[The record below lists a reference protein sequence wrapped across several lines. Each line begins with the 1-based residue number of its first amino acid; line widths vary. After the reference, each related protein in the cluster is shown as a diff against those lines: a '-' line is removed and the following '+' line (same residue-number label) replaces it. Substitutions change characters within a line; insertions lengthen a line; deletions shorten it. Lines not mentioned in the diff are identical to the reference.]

1 MYTPMTPRRGF
12 GSPIARK
19 NHHRNRPTNRN
30 RGERQFAGVGIL
42 FEEGPS
48 NAAEGSENLA
58 AGHVGEGQW
67 VPGYGGEPVDRLR
80 ANDPDT
86 LTLLGL
92 RYITTYDRR
101 QR

>member
-1 MYTPMTPRRGF
+1 MTPRRGF
-12 GSPIARK
+12 GYPIARK
-19 NHHRNRPTNRN
+19 NHQRNRPTNRN

-48 NAAEGSENLA
+48 NAAEGYENLA

-67 VPGYGGEPVDRLR
+67 VPGYDGEPVDRLR
-80 ANDPDT
+80 TNDPET

-92 RYITTYDRR
+92 RYITTYDRHR
-101 QR
+101 R